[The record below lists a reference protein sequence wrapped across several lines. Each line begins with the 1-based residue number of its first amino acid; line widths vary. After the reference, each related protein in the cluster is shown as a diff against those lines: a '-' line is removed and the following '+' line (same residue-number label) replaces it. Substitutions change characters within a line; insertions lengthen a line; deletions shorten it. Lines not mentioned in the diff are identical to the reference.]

1 MSQQI
6 KGIGW
11 HRQVEEISI
20 KNFGRG
26 KDNSSDYSRRWKS
39 IRKRKK
45 QLKRCLSSYKP
56 CYFSDISNIS
66 RLSRFL
72 LLSSYGKQ
80 LASFS
85 NFFITHVEI
94 YSDIQLYHLDKVAN
108 NCCFPTMFECMFLYR
123 CNVYLKCI
131 DLEMCVYL

>member
-6 KGIGW
+6 KGTGW

-20 KNFGRG
+20 KNLGRG
-26 KDNSSDYSRRWKS
+26 KAIPVITAEGGRALES
-39 IRKRKK
+39 KK

-72 LLSSYGKQ
+72 LLSSYGNQ

-94 YSDIQLYHLDKVAN
+94 YSDIQLYHLDKVAS
-108 NCCFPTMFECMFLYR
+108 NCCFPTMCECMFLYR

-131 DLEMCVYL
+131 DLQMCVYL